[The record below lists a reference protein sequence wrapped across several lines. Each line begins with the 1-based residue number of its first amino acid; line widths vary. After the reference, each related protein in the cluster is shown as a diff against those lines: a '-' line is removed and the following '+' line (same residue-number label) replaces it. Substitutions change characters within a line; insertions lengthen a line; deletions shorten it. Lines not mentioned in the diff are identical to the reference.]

1 MKYPQRSEKKAKAT
15 IGDSGHGFRAQ
26 VDRKKGY
33 KRYQKG
39 DPAAM
44 GGLQFPFSAECRIL
58 FGCPEF

>member
-1 MKYPQRSEKKAKAT
+1 MKYPQKSGKKAKAAV
-15 IGDSGHGFRAQ
+15 GRFRSQ
-26 VDRKKGY
+26 VDRKQGY

-39 DPAAM
+39 D